1 MDASGRNPACS
12 AERAP
17 LPVPQT
23 RAEPFPFPSSPCKRG
38 PCGVRRQTRSVRL
51 AKSAIRKGGA
61 ASVALEI
68 ERKFLV
74 ANDGWKHSIIRSM
87 RIRDGLIANNKGHK
101 ARVRIADGVAT
112 IALKSRR
119 HGLVRDEFEYAIPL
133 LDAEK
138 MLRTMCD
145 GNILDK
151 VRHFTLHASNTWHI
165 DVYEGVLDGVVLAE
179 IELMDVDQKFTL
191 PEWIG
196 AEVTTDPKYRKIN
209 MVAARLGQ
217 TVFFSSS

>member
-1 MDASGRNPACS
+1 M
-12 AERAP
+12 
-17 LPVPQT
+17 
-23 RAEPFPFPSSPCKRG
+23 
-38 PCGVRRQTRSVRL
+38 
-51 AKSAIRKGGA
+51 
-61 ASVALEI
+61 ALEI

-119 HGLVRDEFEYAIPL
+119 RGPVRDEFEYAIPL

-145 GNILDK
+145 GNVLDK
-151 VRHFTLHASNTWHI
+151 VRHFTLHAGNTWH
-165 DVYEGVLDGVVLAE
+165 VRATRREVDGSPRQESGQGLG
-179 IELMDVDQKFTL
+179 LQNHL
-191 PEWIG
+191 
-196 AEVTTDPKYRKIN
+196 
-209 MVAARLGQ
+209 AARVIASASPRAGPTDGARSAPMRPPAY
-217 TVFFSSS
+217 TVRDKAIA